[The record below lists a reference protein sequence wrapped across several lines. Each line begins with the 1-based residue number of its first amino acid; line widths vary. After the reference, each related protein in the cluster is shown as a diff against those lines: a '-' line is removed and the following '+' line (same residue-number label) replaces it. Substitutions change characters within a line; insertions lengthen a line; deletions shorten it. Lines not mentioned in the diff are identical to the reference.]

1 MAMKPIDLAQG
12 PWSVQL
18 HTVKDSYYSKLDL
31 QDGFYSHWIISY
43 VREGYVRTTTRG
55 EIHYVRVGD
64 IMLHPPY
71 LPFAEYSE
79 SHGCHLWM
87 QVSVYCSHHFDLLQL
102 YRVSPVVSIVDS
114 KSYEAVFHKLLSAWE
129 DQAVSFRDLKLT
141 SAMLQLMEQ
150 IMAGWEN
157 AGSPKRSEAYSST
170 GDRFSDLIG
179 QMSLRLHEKV
189 SREELAAHVCLN
201 SNYMDRAFQRQY
213 GLTPMQMLR
222 EMRLKR
228 SKQLLEQ
235 TTDTLES
242 IAAQCGLTDAS
253 YLCKQ
258 FKKQFGKLPTEYRES
273 VKITQSADLYGA

>member
-1 MAMKPIDLAQG
+1 MKSIDLAQG

-31 QDGFYSHWIISY
+31 QNGFYSHWIISY
-43 VREGYVRTTTRG
+43 VREGYVRTTTKG
-55 EIHYVRVGD
+55 ETHYVRIGD
-64 IMLHPPY
+64 VMLHPPY
-71 LPFAEYSE
+71 LPFAEYSDTN
-79 SHGCHLWM
+79 GDHLWM
-87 QVSVYCSHHFDLLQL
+87 QVSVLCSHHFDLLQL
-102 YRVSPVVSIVDS
+102 YRVSPVVSILDS
-114 KSYEAVFHKLLSAWE
+114 KSYEAVFYKLLSAWE

-150 IMAGWEN
+150 IMAGWEKQAVLSALKPYN
-157 AGSPKRSEAYSST
+157 ST
-170 GDRFSDLIG
+170 GDRFADLIG

-201 SNYMDRAFQRQY
+201 SNYMDRAFQQQY

-242 IAAQCGLTDAS
+242 IAGLCGLTDAS

-258 FKKQFGKLPTEYRES
+258 FKKQFGQLPTEYRES
-273 VKITQSADLYGA
+273 VKITQAADLYGN